1 MSDNSPN
8 YELKA
13 KGYRISYPI
22 SIQEELVEDK
32 IKQFYTI
39 KSPLPGCTIIN
50 IAKIRLKYEGEM
62 ICGIKLVLV
71 NIQKIIIDLEK
82 YINDTFFIKLI
93 DEEGNNADKCFLT
106 KQKLPY
112 LFYYCNQKLEVI
124 E

>member
-1 MSDNSPN
+1 MNSIS
-8 YELKA
+8 LKA
-13 KGYRISYPI
+13 NSYRINYPI
-22 SIQEELVEDK
+22 TIPEELIEKNIIQFQTGK
-32 IKQFYTI
+32 IT
-39 KSPLPGCTIIN
+39 LPGCEIVHIS
-50 IAKIRLKYEGEM
+50 KVSLEYEGEI
-62 ICGIKLVLV
+62 ICGINLVLV

-106 KQKLPY
+106 KKNLPY

>member
-1 MSDNSPN
+1 MNN
-8 YELKA
+8 IFLKE
-13 KGYRISYPI
+13 KCYRISYPI
-22 SIQEELVEDK
+22 TIPEELIENK
-32 IKQFYTI
+32 IKEFKNG
-39 KSPLPGCTIIN
+39 KSLLPGCILVHIS
-50 IAKIRLKYEGEM
+50 KICLEYEGK
-62 ICGIKLVLV
+62 INYGINLVLV

-106 KQKLPY
+106 KKNLPY

>member
-1 MSDNSPN
+1 MNSIS
-8 YELKA
+8 LKA
-13 KGYRISYPI
+13 EGYRINFPI
-22 SIQEELVEDK
+22 TIPEELKKDK
-32 IKQFYTI
+32 IKEFKNG
-39 KSPLPGCTIIN
+39 KSLLPGCIIIDMSN
-50 IAKIRLKYEGEM
+50 VSLEYEGEI
-62 ICGIKLVLV
+62 ICGINLVLV

-106 KQKLPY
+106 KKNLPY

>member
-1 MSDNSPN
+1 MNSN
-8 YELKA
+8 FLKE
-13 KGYRISYPI
+13 KNYRINYPI
-22 SIQEELVEDK
+22 TIPEELIEDK
-32 IKQFYTI
+32 IKEFKNG
-39 KSPLPGCTIIN
+39 KSLLHGCIIVH
-50 IAKIRLKYEGEM
+50 ISKVSLEYEGEI
-62 ICGIKLVLV
+62 ICGINLVLV

-106 KQKLPY
+106 KKNLPY